1 MGYFKIPVSTPALA
15 KSSLV
20 SLLMMLQCRNIHLSI
35 SPKIRPVSIKQNKP
49 IVQKLHKTNKYS
61 KLMRFHLVISV
72 IFITWSL
79 KVTGQQ
85 TDVLRRQSDYSG
97 DERAFYAETK
107 QVSQFFRRFN
117 AEEDQMGVRLSPK
130 DSNYRSRQLRRLYI
144 QRLFDQ
150 ESNIPV
156 LLKDAF
162 INDMT
167 HRDKQKFLD
176 FHGGDW
182 FAEALVNFQRGNNQ
196 VVVTLFM
203 KLVKENLGSKW
214 VIEDV
219 YYSPYQDLYKRD
231 EKSSSRFLHPLSHEL
246 DFMNLDKVFS
256 SGIHMAD
263 YFTQDYQVDRL
274 SIFLYEL
281 RSRVLKFKYVSKLKL
296 HFFQID
302 GWYIELTE
310 FNRPGMNR
318 GWLISNL
325 IKLEDGED
333 EKLKDFIY
341 HE

>member
-1 MGYFKIPVSTPALA
+1 
-15 KSSLV
+15 
-20 SLLMMLQCRNIHLSI
+20 
-35 SPKIRPVSIKQNKP
+35 
-49 IVQKLHKTNKYS
+49 
-61 KLMRFHLVISV
+61 MRFHLVISF
-72 IFITWSL
+72 IFITCCL
-79 KVTGQQ
+79 QVTGQQ
-85 TDVLRRQSDYSG
+85 TDILGGQADYAEN
-97 DERAFYAETK
+97 ERAFYAETK

-117 AEEDQMGVRLSPK
+117 AEEDQMGVRLSPR
-130 DSNYRSRQLRRLYI
+130 DTSYRSRYLRRQYI
-144 QRLFDQ
+144 ARLFDE
-150 ESNIPV
+150 ESSIPI

-167 HRDKQKFLD
+167 HHDKQKFLE
-176 FHGGDW
+176 FHGGEW
-182 FAEALVNFQRGNNQ
+182 FAEVLVNFQRGNNQ

-231 EKSSSRFLHPLSHEL
+231 EKSPSRFLHPLSHEL

-256 SGIHMAD
+256 SGIHTAD
-263 YFTQDYQVDRL
+263 YFSQDYQVDRL

-281 RSRVLKFKYVSKLKL
+281 RSRLLKFKYVSGLKL

-302 GWYIELTE
+302 DWYIELTE

-325 IKLEDGED
+325 IKLEEGED

-341 HE
+341 HK